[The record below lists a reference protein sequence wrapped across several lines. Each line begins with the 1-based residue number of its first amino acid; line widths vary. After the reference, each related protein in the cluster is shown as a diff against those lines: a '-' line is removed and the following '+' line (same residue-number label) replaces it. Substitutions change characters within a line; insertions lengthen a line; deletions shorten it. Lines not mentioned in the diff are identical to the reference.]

1 MMELFK
7 KEEAVITTADVSTA
21 IENIAPAGLQEAWD
35 NCGIMIGFK
44 DAPVKKILTC
54 LEINEAILDEAK
66 ELDVNMIITHHPL
79 IFGGI
84 KSLCTCNYKDRIIM
98 ELIRSGINVYSC
110 HTPFDKVKG
119 GNNDVIAEKLGLVS
133 VKNLN
138 GADVPSAAKMMER
151 MDEADIGRIGEFRKP
166 MLLKDVIKLV
176 ADNLGLSMRQI
187 RVTGNLN
194 TEISKVGICTGAG
207 SDLMGMAA
215 GQGCQLF
222 VTGDVKYHEAQ
233 TALEEGICVIDAG
246 HYGTEKFFGEEM
258 KMKLQKE
265 LGKNVEIIASSVNI
279 DPFEII

>member
-1 MMELFK
+1 MELFK

-194 TEISKVGICTGAG
+194 TEISKVGMCTGAG

>member
-1 MMELFK
+1 MELFK

-66 ELDVNMIITHHPL
+66 ELDVDMIITHHPL

-194 TEISKVGICTGAG
+194 TEISKVGMCTGAG

>member
-1 MMELFK
+1 MELFK
-7 KEEAVITTADVSTA
+7 KEEAVITTADVSAA
-21 IENIAPAGLQEAWD
+21 IENIAPVGLQEAWD
-35 NCGIMIGFK
+35 NCGIMVGFK
-44 DAPVKKILTC
+44 DNPVKKILTC
-54 LEINEAILDEAK
+54 LEINEAILNEAK
-66 ELDVNMIITHHPL
+66 ELDVDMIITHHPL

-98 ELIRSGINVYSC
+98 ELIRSGISVYSC

-138 GADVPSAAKMMER
+138 GKDVASASKMMER
-151 MDEADIGRIGEFRKP
+151 MDEADIGRIGEFSKS

-187 RVTGNLN
+187 RVTGDLN
-194 TEISKVGICTGAG
+194 TEISKVGMCTGAG
-207 SDLMGMAA
+207 SDLMGMAV

-258 KMKLQKE
+258 KAKLHKE

>member
-66 ELDVNMIITHHPL
+66 ELDVDMIITHHPL

-151 MDEADIGRIGEFRKP
+151 MDEADIGRIGEFNKP

-194 TEISKVGICTGAG
+194 TEISKVGMCTGAG

-258 KMKLQKE
+258 KAKLHKE

>member
-1 MMELFK
+1 MELFK
-7 KEEAVITTADVSTA
+7 KEEAVITTADVSAA
-21 IENIAPAGLQEAWD
+21 IENIAPVGLQEAWD
-35 NCGIMIGFK
+35 NCGIMVGFK
-44 DAPVKKILTC
+44 DNPVKKILTC
-54 LEINEAILDEAK
+54 LEINEAILNEAK
-66 ELDVNMIITHHPL
+66 ELDVDMIITHHPL

-98 ELIRSGINVYSC
+98 ELIRSGISVYSC

-138 GADVPSAAKMMER
+138 GKDVASASKMMER
-151 MDEADIGRIGEFRKP
+151 MDEADMGRIGEFSKS

-187 RVTGNLN
+187 RVTGDLN
-194 TEISKVGICTGAG
+194 TEISKVGMCTGAG
-207 SDLMGMAA
+207 SDLMGMVV

-258 KMKLQKE
+258 KAKLHKE

>member
-1 MMELFK
+1 MELFK
-7 KEEAVITTADVSTA
+7 KEEAVITTADVSAA
-21 IENIAPAGLQEAWD
+21 IENIAPVGLQEAWD
-35 NCGIMIGFK
+35 NCGIMVGFK
-44 DAPVKKILTC
+44 DNPVKKILTC
-54 LEINEAILDEAK
+54 LEINEAILNEAK
-66 ELDVNMIITHHPL
+66 ELDVDMIITHHPL

-98 ELIRSGINVYSC
+98 ELIRSGISVYSC

-138 GADVPSAAKMMER
+138 GKDVASASKMMER
-151 MDEADIGRIGEFRKP
+151 MDEADIGRIGEFSKS

-187 RVTGNLN
+187 RVTGDLN
-194 TEISKVGICTGAG
+194 TEISKVGMCTGAG

-258 KMKLQKE
+258 KAKLHKE

>member
-1 MMELFK
+1 MELFK

-44 DAPVKKILTC
+44 DASVKKILTC

-194 TEISKVGICTGAG
+194 TEISKVGMCTGAG

-222 VTGDVKYHEAQ
+222 ITGDVKYHEAQ

>member
-1 MMELFK
+1 MELFK

-151 MDEADIGRIGEFRKP
+151 MDEADIGRIGEFRNP

-194 TEISKVGICTGAG
+194 TEISKVGMCTGAG

-222 VTGDVKYHEAQ
+222 ITGDVKYHEAQ